1 MKTKK
6 KLPPW
11 AMRVLRRNKVADPSF
26 PDANSGPANDRE
38 EREMRLA
45 VAAANQQKR
54 FTDPLTQ
61 QIMSESHPLAKQ
73 YIEDELFENVGYNE
87 DWLGRRQDA
96 TKDSWSAATVTDLGR
111 AFDKDFKGGALHSDY
126 INRAFAGEGNYAPDR
141 INRRTDFQPGD
152 ILIQGRENE
161 NNPEWS
167 TQGYNFRQFK
177 KRAKDGGNYSSHTD
191 MIVGSG
197 VDSSGRKYYDVQG
210 GNKGDSL
217 YQKRLYAE
225 DLAKNYAGRLTQ

>member
-1 MKTKK
+1 
-6 KLPPW
+6 
-11 AMRVLRRNKVADPSF
+11 MRILRRNKVADPSL
-26 PDANSGPANDRE
+26 PDANSGPVNDRE

-45 VAAANQQKR
+45 AAAANQQNR
-54 FTDPLTQ
+54 FTNPLTQ
-61 QIMSESHPLAKQ
+61 QVMSESHPLAKQ

-126 INRAFAGEGNYAPDR
+126 INRAFAGEGNYVPDR
-141 INRRTDFQPGD
+141 INRRTDFRPGD

-161 NNPEWS
+161 SNPEWS

-191 MIVGSG
+191 MIIGTG

-210 GNKGDSL
+210 GNKSDGL
-217 YQKRLYAE
+217 YQERLYAD